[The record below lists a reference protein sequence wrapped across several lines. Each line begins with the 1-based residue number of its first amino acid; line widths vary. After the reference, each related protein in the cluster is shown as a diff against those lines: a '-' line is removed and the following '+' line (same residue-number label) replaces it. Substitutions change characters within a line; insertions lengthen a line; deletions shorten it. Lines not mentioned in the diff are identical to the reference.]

1 MLNEYSPWASAF
13 DLQAMS
19 RVLGFGIFICGCDE
33 GDDEVREGCEKL
45 DLMLTLR
52 SFVKRT
58 NHSFHRGLVC
68 SCFLGECR
76 TIPPAEPILG
86 ILGTQS
92 REKCTYVF
100 DFISTMEGRLSLS
113 MAV

>member
-19 RVLGFGIFICGCDE
+19 RVLGFGIFVCGCDE

-45 DLMLTLR
+45 ALMLTMR
-52 SFVKRT
+52 SYVNCT

-68 SCFLGECR
+68 SCFPENVNHP
-76 TIPPAEPILG
+76 TW
-86 ILGTQS
+86 GTNPRNPRNS
-92 REKCTYVF
+92 KPRKVHL
-100 DFISTMEGRLSLS
+100 RL
-113 MAV
+113 

>member
-19 RVLGFGIFICGCDE
+19 RVLGFSIFVCGCDE

-68 SCFLGECR
+68 SCFPRECR